1 MGVGDV
7 EPHAARAGGADF
19 DVDAG
24 VGVDQAAVEELDVAD
39 QARHVES
46 VEQTL
51 GGPVPDLPRF
61 EPPQDLLGRAEDVA
75 VGDACRGVDAVDD
88 DVGLRLGQDVVEDEG
103 AEVRVVEAAELGPD
117 QVALG
122 ALLEQ
127 PEEVAGRGGE
137 HGRAGLGLELLGG
150 LPRLLETQAV
160 DLDLARPARQQLAAD
175 GHADEAVP
183 SEHKD
188 LPVLNIQRSS
198 PYKREWNAG
207 RGETLAGG
215 DSSAEGGPSVGYNSF
230 ALCGRLPSEASPSVP
245 LHFVE
250 REGPEIQVGGIRQ
263 SASATFPLS
272 AEWRGGQGV

>member
-1 MGVGDV
+1 M
-7 EPHAARAGGADF
+7 
-19 DVDAG
+19 
-24 VGVDQAAVEELDVAD
+24 AD
-39 QARHVES
+39 QARHVEG
-46 VEQTL
+46 VEQAL
-51 GGPVPDLPRF
+51 GGPVPGLPRF
-61 EPPQDLLGRAEDVA
+61 EPAQDLLGRAEDVA

-150 LPRLLETQAV
+150 LPRLLEAQAV

-188 LPVLNIQRSS
+188 LPVLNVHTALLTRGNGMPDVARRWQGEILAQR
-198 PYKREWNAG
+198 
-207 RGETLAGG
+207 GG
-215 DSSAEGGPSVGYNSF
+215 LPSVTTP
-230 ALCGRLPSEASPSVP
+230 LPSGVACPPKPHPRS
-245 LHFVE
+245 
-250 REGPEIQVGGIRQ
+250 
-263 SASATFPLS
+263 LS
-272 AEWRGGQGV
+272 TSWRGRA